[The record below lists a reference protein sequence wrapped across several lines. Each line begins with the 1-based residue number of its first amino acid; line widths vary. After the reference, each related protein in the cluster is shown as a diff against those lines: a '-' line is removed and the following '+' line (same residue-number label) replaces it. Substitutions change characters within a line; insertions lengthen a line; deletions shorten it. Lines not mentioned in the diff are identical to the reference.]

1 MRAPRGLQEVSKA
14 SPVALW
20 TAPPSEALAAELAHM
35 QIAIRNA
42 VRREPAGEG
51 AAPPSRAAA
60 VHAEAIKFA
69 RTGRKSTSVG

>member
-1 MRAPRGLQEVSKA
+1 MSAAGRAAAQAAAELPEER
-14 SPVALW
+14 
-20 TAPPSEALAAELAHM
+20 EALAAELAHM

-69 RTGRKSTSVG
+69 GTGRKSTSVG